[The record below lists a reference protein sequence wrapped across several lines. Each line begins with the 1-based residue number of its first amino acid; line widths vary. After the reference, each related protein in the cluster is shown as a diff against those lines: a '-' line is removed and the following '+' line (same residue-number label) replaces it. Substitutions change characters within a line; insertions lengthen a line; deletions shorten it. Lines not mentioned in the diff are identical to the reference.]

1 MSTVWQ
7 LRIYRQMEFVFYE
20 PGFLKDV
27 RVGFLVD
34 HGVLVVNFADMYRR
48 AAGGGL
54 SVSGC
59 GGPSLVMYRARD
71 FAAV

>member
-1 MSTVWQ
+1 
-7 LRIYRQMEFVFYE
+7 MEFVFYE

-27 RVGFLVD
+27 RVDFLVD

-54 SVSGC
+54 SVPG
-59 GGPSLVMYRARD
+59 
-71 FAAV
+71 